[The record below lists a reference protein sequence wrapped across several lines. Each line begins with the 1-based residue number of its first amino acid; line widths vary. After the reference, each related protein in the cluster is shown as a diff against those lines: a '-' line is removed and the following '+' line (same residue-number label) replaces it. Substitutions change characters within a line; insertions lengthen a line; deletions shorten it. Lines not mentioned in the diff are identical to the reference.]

1 MNEADS
7 QIAQGGHDLR
17 GRAGAQTGSIFP
29 KGDIAHIMQ
38 TIFDAP
44 MPTVQIKETTRTG
57 LERGEIGQEVNH
69 LMGRLAGFVH
79 GHGPPQAS
87 APLELRA
94 NGKPDSHSCRN

>member
-1 MNEADS
+1 MNEGDS

-44 MPTVQIKETTRTG
+44 MPTV
-57 LERGEIGQEVNH
+57 GEG
-69 LMGRLAGFVH
+69 
-79 GHGPPQAS
+79 
-87 APLELRA
+87 
-94 NGKPDSHSCRN
+94 